1 MTHYRIG
8 QIVPSSNTT
17 METEVPEMLR
27 RRESVFEDRF
37 TFHSARMRLKNVTA
51 EELRAMNAET
61 GRCAQELTDARV
73 DVLSTACLVAI
84 MAQGPG
90 HHRQVEKEL
99 RTAADAAGLTSSV
112 VTSAGALVHGLKLLG
127 ARRISV
133 LTPYMKPL
141 TARVVEYLEA
151 EGLEVKDSL
160 SLEIADNVA
169 VGRRDPMLLVEDVR
183 RLDTEGVDAV
193 VLSACVQL
201 PSLPAVPLV
210 ERELGVPVVTAATCT
225 VRAILDSLDL
235 VPEVPDAGAVL
246 APAMSAHTARTEES

>member
-1 MTHYRIG
+1 VTAYKIG

-27 RRESVFEDRF
+27 RREALFPERF
-37 TFHSARMRLKNVTA
+37 TFHSARMRLKHVTP
-51 EELRAMNAET
+51 EELRAMNAQT
-61 GRCAQELTDARV
+61 GRCAQELLDARV

-90 HHRQVEKEL
+90 HHRSVEKDL
-99 RTAADAAGLTSSV
+99 RAAADDAGFASRP
-112 VTSAGALVHGLKLLG
+112 VTSAGALVQGLHLLG
-127 ARRISV
+127 ARRISL
-133 LTPYMKPL
+133 LTPYLKPL

-151 EGLEVKDSL
+151 EGFQVQDSL
-160 SLEIADNVA
+160 SLEIEDNVA

-210 ERELGVPVVTAATCT
+210 QQELGLPVVTAATCT
-225 VRAILDSLDL
+225 VRAILDSLHL
-235 VPEVPDAGAVL
+235 APVVPDAGAVL
-246 APAMSAHTARTEES
+246 APATSTTAEAEES

>member
-1 MTHYRIG
+1 MTHYKIG

-27 RRESVFEDRF
+27 RREAIFPDRF
-37 TFHSARMRLKNVTA
+37 TFHSARMRLKHVTA
-51 EELRAMNAET
+51 EELRAMNAES
-61 GRCAQELTDARV
+61 GRCAQELIDARV

-84 MAQGPG
+84 MAHGRG
-90 HHRQVEKEL
+90 YHRQVEKEL
-99 RTAADAAGLTSSV
+99 RAAADEAGVTTSV
-112 VTSAGALVHGLKLLG
+112 VTSAGALVYGLKLLG

-133 LTPYMKPL
+133 LTPYLKPL
-141 TARVVEYLEA
+141 TAQVVAYLEA

-169 VGRRDPMLLVEDVR
+169 VGRRDPMLLVDDIR
-183 RLDTEGVDAV
+183 RLDTGGVDAV

-210 ERELGVPVVTAATCT
+210 QQQLGLPVVTAATCT
-225 VRAILDSLDL
+225 VRAILDSLGL

-246 APAMSAHTARTEES
+246 APATSSTVRGEEA

>member
-1 MTHYRIG
+1 MNRFKIG

-27 RRESVFEDRF
+27 RWETTQQDRF
-37 TFHSARMRLKNVTA
+37 TFHSARMRLQHVTA

-61 GRCAQELTDARV
+61 GRCAQELLDARV

-90 HHRQVEKEL
+90 HHRQVEQDL
-99 RTAADAAGLTSSV
+99 QAATEAAGHAAAM
-112 VTSAGALVHGLKLLG
+112 VTSAGALVDGLKLLG
-127 ARRISV
+127 ARRISI

-141 TARVVEYLEA
+141 TAQVVAYLEA
-151 EGLEVKDSL
+151 EGLQVKDSL
-160 SLEIADNVA
+160 SLEIADNLA

-183 RLDTEGVDAV
+183 RLDTESVDAV

-210 ERELGVPVVTAATCT
+210 ERRLGIPVVTAATCT
-225 VRAILDSLDL
+225 VRAILDSLGL
-235 VPEVPDAGAVL
+235 APEVPDAGAVL
-246 APAMSAHTARTEES
+246 APAGSTRTVVVEEA